1 MVYTSALNIKIP
13 SNVYND
19 NKGIK
24 MNWSDFG
31 SVLLQSL
38 GKTAASAAQA
48 RLNSLIASKINP
60 APAAQVYSP
69 PAQYPAPVVLTPA
82 TPTTLATYK
91 PFMLAAGAALVL
103 GAAFWVSKK

>member
-1 MVYTSALNIKIP
+1 
-13 SNVYND
+13 
-19 NKGIK
+19 

-82 TPTTLATYK
+82 TPTTLATLGTPTAYK